1 MYKHILVPLDGSLLA
16 EQVLP
21 HVDAL
26 VAKFGS
32 RVTLVR
38 TISSRKKVIAAGTPF
53 TFVNP
58 TPIIEAERE
67 EAEAYLAAWAKRLKS
82 HGISVQYK
90 CPEGSPAEVIVELAH
105 QLAIDLIAMTTH
117 GRSGLA
123 RVLLGSVAAG
133 VVQNT
138 PCPVLLVHMR
148 EAGSEQ

>member
-1 MYKHILVPLDGSLLA
+1 MYKHILVPLDGSELA
-16 EQVLP
+16 EQMLP

-32 RVTLVR
+32 RITLVR
-38 TISSRKKVIAAGTPF
+38 AISCREKIIAAD
-53 TFVNP
+53 
-58 TPIIEAERE
+58 RE
-67 EAEAYLAAWAKRLKS
+67 EAEAYLAACAKRLNCQGLPA
-82 HGISVQYK
+82 HYE
-90 CPEGSPAEVIVELAH
+90 CLEGSQAEVIAELAR

-138 PCPVLLVHMR
+138 PCPVLLVHVR
-148 EAGSEQ
+148 EATSGQ

>member
-1 MYKHILVPLDGSLLA
+1 MYKRILVALDGSPLA

-26 VAKFGS
+26 VAKFGCH
-32 RVTLVR
+32 VTLVR
-38 TISSRKKVIAAGTPF
+38 AISSRERIIAAETPF
-53 TFVNP
+53 TFVDP
-58 TPIIEAERE
+58 TPIIDAERE
-67 EAEAYLAAWAKRLKS
+67 EAEAYLGACAKRLNS
-82 HGISVQYK
+82 QGLPAQYE
-90 CPEGSPAEVIVELAH
+90 CLEGSPAEVIAELAR

-138 PCPVLLVHMR
+138 PCPVLLVHIG
-148 EAGSEQ
+148 EAGSGQ